1 LIRRSNLLA
10 HGVAHLRV
18 LSRLLL
24 LRHGRRLLLVWL
36 RSLLLILR
44 LRLLLLRLRWSLLLR
59 VERTNGGRRS
69 VSPLPD

>member
-1 LIRRSNLLA
+1 
-10 HGVAHLRV
+10 

-36 RSLLLILR
+36 RSLLLNLR
-44 LRLLLLRLRWSLLLR
+44 LRVLLWRLRWTLLLR

-69 VSPLPD
+69 VSPFSD